1 MSVPEDWFEHRRE
14 DGELVGW
21 IVAEGDD
28 FATVDLLGRR
38 RGEAT
43 DWLSAEERLDEL
55 GIGYLADIYAYWVTP
70 EEWVRVRLLEVSTDG
85 ISVKEDDFGDA
96 TADLPRYRLPFP
108 ADERLVPLAE
118 VGEIR
123 ER

>member
-1 MSVPEDWFEHRRE
+1 MSVPEGWFEHRRE

-108 ADERLVPLAE
+108 VDERLVPLAE
-118 VGEIR
+118 VGPK
-123 ER
+123 

>member
-1 MSVPEDWFEHRRE
+1 MSVPEGWFEHRRE

-55 GIGYLADIYAYWVTP
+55 GIGYLADIYAYWLTP

-108 ADERLVPLAE
+108 VDERLVPLAE

>member
-55 GIGYLADIYAYWVTP
+55 GIGYLADIYAYWLTP

-108 ADERLVPLAE
+108 VDERLVPLAE